1 MEAGT
6 AWVKLVPA
14 WIFPMNRW
22 LLSPLLLLLLACR
35 GEQTAG
41 TPLFK
46 GLESG
51 LSMEEVQQALHVP
64 AEQWQPVDEYHPP
77 RGRAGGLRMQRV
89 ELRHFSQGDFDGRL
103 VLNFFND
110 RLLRTRF
117 HPTDFNRFKRLMA
130 ERESLDLSV
139 GKKAALEPATE
150 IRVQRDQEGGSY
162 VVWEDTELQAQWNA
176 VTRRR

>member
-1 MEAGT
+1 MRR
-6 AWVKLVPA
+6 WFLSCLV
-14 WIFPMNRW
+14 
-22 LLSPLLLLLLACR
+22 LLLLACR
-35 GEQTAG
+35 GSQPAG

-64 AEQWQPVDEYHPP
+64 SEQWQPIDEYNPP
-77 RGRAGGLRMQRV
+77 RGRAVGLRMQRV
-89 ELRHFSQGDFDGRL
+89 ELRHFAQGDFEGRL

-117 HPTDFNRFKRLMA
+117 HPVDFNRFKRIMA
-130 ERESLDLSV
+130 EKESLDLGP

-150 IRVQRDQEGGSY
+150 IRVLRDHEGGTY
-162 VVWEDTELQAQWNA
+162 VIWEDAELQAQWDA
-176 VTRRR
+176 VTRRW

>member
-1 MEAGT
+1 M
-6 AWVKLVPA
+6 K
-14 WIFPMNRW
+14 RW
-22 LLSPLLLLLLACR
+22 LPPFLALMLLACR
-35 GEQTAG
+35 GDQPAG

-51 LSMEEVQQALHVP
+51 LSMEEVQQALHIP
-64 AEQWQPVDEYHPP
+64 SDQWQPVDEYNPP

-89 ELRHFSQGDFDGRL
+89 EIRHFSQEDLDGRL
-103 VLNFFND
+103 VMNFFND

-117 HPTDFNRFKRLMA
+117 HPTDFTRFRRAMA
-130 ERESLDLSV
+130 EKESLDLAV

-150 IRVQRDQEGGSY
+150 IRVQRDHEGGTY
-162 VVWEDTELQAQWNA
+162 VIWEDTELQAQWNA